1 MTQLA
6 IAFAL
11 MLASVL
17 QVLLPTTVWTGWAPA
32 PIMAG
37 LVIYF
42 ALMRPRALA
51 LEVALLAGLIE
62 DSLGQMPLGYTS
74 FCYAVAALV
83 VEHFRE
89 TVIVRQWTTHVMF
102 GALVSLGVTAFTFA
116 LLAKDGLI
124 APGLGHVL
132 LRLAGA
138 FLLGGVAAPLAF
150 AGMET
155 LDRTLGNIEL
165 GESG

>member
-17 QVLLPTTVWTGWAPA
+17 QAMLPTTLWTGWAPA

-42 ALMRPRALA
+42 ALLRPRAIA
-51 LEVALLAGLIE
+51 LEVALLAGLLE
-62 DSLGQMPLGYTS
+62 DSLGQMPLGYSS
-74 FCYAVAALV
+74 FCYAVAALI

-116 LLAKDGLI
+116 LLAKDSLI
-124 APGLGHVL
+124 APDLGHVL
-132 LRLAGA
+132 LRLVGA

-150 AGMET
+150 AGMEA
-155 LDRTLGNIEL
+155 LDRTLGNIEV
-165 GESG
+165 GET

>member
-1 MTQLA
+1 MNVLA
-6 IAFAL
+6 LIFAL
-11 MLASVL
+11 VVAAVVQALLPATRWTGYAPVPVMASV
-17 QVLLPTTVWTGWAPA
+17 VVYYALLRPRAMLLAAAVG
-32 PIMAG
+32 AG
-37 LVIYF
+37 LV
-42 ALMRPRALA
+42 
-51 LEVALLAGLIE
+51 E

-124 APGLGHVL
+124 APGLGHAL